1 MSLIKECQGNT
12 YYSFSNW
19 EGKKWTIP
27 VNNSKVA
34 LCLYEP
40 SGIKG
45 KMLKKFFNIS
55 QKMGVINKLLKGD
68 YVNIDISQNLQNILI
83 NSFGEDLE
91 YSLFWGTPCI
101 DQKITIQVYRGKTIL
116 GYCKIGHSERTKQ
129 LFEHE
134 KRILN
139 KLQNS
144 NMKHVPKCIFE
155 GTVGENNVFLQNTEK
170 DYSSTT
176 LSGFS
181 EIHEKFLQNLYQN
194 TSEIK
199 FFEETDFYYEL
210 IFLKNN
216 LILLDSEM
224 RYKVEACIN
233 DIMDKLKNK
242 KVEWGIVHRDFT
254 PWNTCFNGENLYVFD
269 FEYALFNAPNCI
281 DRCHFLF
288 QKYYFENDKK
298 SLEEIKKVN
307 KYELIYYMISYLSL
321 YLRRSENTDIVQAN
335 NRAKFIIN
343 LMDIK

>member
-210 IFLKNN
+210 IFLKNIYKTDGAN
-216 LILLDSEM
+216 IFTINYMYILCFYS
-224 RYKVEACIN
+224 
-233 DIMDKLKNK
+233 NK
-242 KVEWGIVHRDFT
+242 KI
-254 PWNTCFNGENLYVFD
+254 
-269 FEYALFNAPNCI
+269 
-281 DRCHFLF
+281 
-288 QKYYFENDKK
+288 KYNFVKK
-298 SLEEIKKVN
+298 SVFYRIFVYIFHIITLFSLSNLSTLFKFRYIKKIPSF
-307 KYELIYYMISYLSL
+307 LTRYLL
-321 YLRRSENTDIVQAN
+321 NTYIL
-335 NRAKFIIN
+335 FTF
-343 LMDIK
+343 L

>member
-1 MSLIKECQGNT
+1 
-12 YYSFSNW
+12 
-19 EGKKWTIP
+19 
-27 VNNSKVA
+27 
-34 LCLYEP
+34 
-40 SGIKG
+40 
-45 KMLKKFFNIS
+45 
-55 QKMGVINKLLKGD
+55 
-68 YVNIDISQNLQNILI
+68 
-83 NSFGEDLE
+83 
-91 YSLFWGTPCI
+91 
-101 DQKITIQVYRGKTIL
+101 
-116 GYCKIGHSERTKQ
+116 
-129 LFEHE
+129 
-134 KRILN
+134 
-139 KLQNS
+139 
-144 NMKHVPKCIFE
+144 MKHVPKCIFE